1 MSEPTAGPPRRRGR
15 RILESLPASSEV
27 REEFRQTSRQLR
39 LLLELLG
46 LCEKAEGDRPRSRS
60 KSAKA

>member
-15 RILESLPASSEV
+15 RILESLPTSAEV
-27 REEFRQTSRQLR
+27 RDEFRRTSRQLR
-39 LLLELLG
+39 LLVALLG
-46 LCEKAEGDRPRSRS
+46 LCEKAEGDRPRSPS

>member
-1 MSEPTAGPPRRRGR
+1 MSDAPAERRPGRKR
-15 RILESLPASSEV
+15 RILESLPDPSDV
-27 REEFRQTSRQLR
+27 REEVLRTSRR
-39 LLLELLG
+39 MKLLVDLLG